1 MESVP
6 EPAVAAATDPRV
18 RQVMRMLVHNERDE
32 AGRQQGI
39 SRVRTPLADS
49 EKQQQLE
56 IDEADAERDARSLGL
71 ADSDFI
77 AARLAELTPTRDEDA
92 GHFARRVAAE
102 ERALLADEYLTA
114 YFVRRYLASNALP
127 NGMPMPVIYNS
138 MRASALG
145 LTPEQRAV
153 ALASARQEFSDLPT
167 EPTYSTYP
175 AEGWNHPPSPEG
187 G

>member
-1 MESVP
+1 
-6 EPAVAAATDPRV
+6 
-18 RQVMRMLVHNERDE
+18 MLVHNERDE

-49 EKQQQLE
+49 EKQQRLE
-56 IDEADAERDARSLGL
+56 IDEAEAERDARSLGL

-92 GHFARRVAAE
+92 GHFAHRVAAE

-127 NGMPMPVIYNS
+127 NGMSMAVVYDS
-138 MRASALG
+138 MRGSVSG
-145 LTPEQRAV
+145 LTPEQRAD
-153 ALASARQEFSDLPT
+153 ALAAAHHEFSELPT
-167 EPTYSTYP
+167 EPSYSEYP
-175 AEGWNHPPSPEG
+175 AEGWNHPPSTEG